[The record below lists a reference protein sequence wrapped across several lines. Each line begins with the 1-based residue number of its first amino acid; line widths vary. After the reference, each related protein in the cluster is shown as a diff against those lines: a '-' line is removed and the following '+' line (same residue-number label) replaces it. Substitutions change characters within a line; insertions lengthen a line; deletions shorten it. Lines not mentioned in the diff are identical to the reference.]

1 MSRRVTA
8 SLQTATT
15 SLVDWEI
22 VQWIGIR
29 RRNYARGE
37 AHDKGAR
44 LPDRLSP
51 VPPDPPAARRASL
64 LWAYLFYCGF
74 GPFQPGFS

>member
-15 SLVDWEI
+15 SLFGLEI
-22 VQWIGIR
+22 VQWMGIR

-37 AHDKGAR
+37 AFDKR
-44 LPDRLSP
+44 
-51 VPPDPPAARRASL
+51 V
-64 LWAYLFYCGF
+64 
-74 GPFQPGFS
+74 